1 MVYNKKAVVP
11 RGELSRAVEELQ
23 AWRGPRSGKKFVT
36 INVFLSPH
44 PKHGEHGLAE
54 DQVLIIARTE

>member
-1 MVYNKKAVVP
+1 MVYNKKVVTP
-11 RGELSRAVEELQ
+11 RAELSRAVEELRD
-23 AWRGPRSGKKFVT
+23 WRGPRSGKRFTT